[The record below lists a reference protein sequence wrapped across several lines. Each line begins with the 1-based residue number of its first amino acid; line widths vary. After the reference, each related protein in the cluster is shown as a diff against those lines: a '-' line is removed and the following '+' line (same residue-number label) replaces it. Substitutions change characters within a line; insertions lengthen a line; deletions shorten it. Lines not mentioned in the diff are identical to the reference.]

1 MLTCHSIQGR
11 MNDIGVLCGGE
22 PSVPIQE
29 ADKIKLWNIYRL
41 LNVIHILTLKTFS
54 PSLKDLSIEPDYV
67 EKLAL
72 LTINEAINIS
82 LMEIKAREGVVTLLV
97 HEVREL
103 FESNNSSY
111 AVNTV
116 MEKICGLR
124 AACVSLHDLFV
135 QDNPNEV

>member
-1 MLTCHSIQGR
+1 MSICHTIQGR
-11 MNDIGVLCGGE
+11 MNDIGALYGGE
-22 PSVPIQE
+22 LSVPIQK
-29 ADKIKLWNIYRL
+29 ATKLKLQNIYRL
-41 LNVIHILTLKTFS
+41 LNVIHILES
-54 PSLKDLSIEPDYV
+54 DYV

-82 LMEIKAREGVVTLLV
+82 LMEMKAREGVVALLV
-97 HEVREL
+97 HEVKEL

-124 AACVSLHDLFV
+124 GAAGELHDLFV